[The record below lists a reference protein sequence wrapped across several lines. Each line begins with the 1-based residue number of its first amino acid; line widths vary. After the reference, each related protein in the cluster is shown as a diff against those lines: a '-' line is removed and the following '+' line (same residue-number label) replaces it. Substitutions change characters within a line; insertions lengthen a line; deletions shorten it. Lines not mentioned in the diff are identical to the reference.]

1 MVHKREVRKQVK
13 YVSQK
18 SLAGL
23 QYLGLPGVSASCLDA
38 IVRLIQFGDKIH
50 NAKLLTCVGEHSNT
64 HCFLLAI
71 NYDELVAVKTGF
83 SSGYRGE
90 GPAALSSALQ
100 LLERHGAELEE
111 YEVSAEI
118 IDRVAQSC
126 LTRKDIDSIEASRP
140 YRPTRWYEYF
150 IDQNESVSPFEQ
162 KEYLNKDNE
171 ALLRQF
177 PKVMPFGIIDSR
189 LYDLT
194 LSFEQ
199 QPDSSIMSGYRRLED
214 IVRERTG
221 LSESNTKLFAKAFQ
235 GEEAILYWGDIDD
248 PGEQT
253 GRASLFTAIFMAFRN
268 RRAHREPD
276 PYAGGS
282 LQEFLLLNQLYL
294 LEKEAIK
301 RIPDGLLDTVAIG
314 LARR

>member
-1 MVHKREVRKQVK
+1 MK
-13 YVSQK
+13 YINQK
-18 SLAGL
+18 LLAGI
-23 QYLGLPGVSASCLDA
+23 QYVGFAGISSSCLDA
-38 IVRLIQFGDKIH
+38 IMRLMQFGDKIH
-50 NAKLLTCVGEHSNT
+50 SAKLLTCIGEHSKK
-64 HCFLLAI
+64 HCFLLVI
-71 NYDELVAVKTGF
+71 NHDELVAVKTGF

-90 GPAALSSALQ
+90 GPAALSAALQ

-111 YEVSAEI
+111 YEVSVDVIA
-118 IDRVAQSC
+118 RVEQSC
-126 LTRKDIDSIEASRP
+126 LTRQDIDSIEALRP
-140 YRPTRWYEYF
+140 YRPTRWYEYV
-150 IDQNESVSPFEQ
+150 IDQDEPVSHFDQ

-171 ALLRQF
+171 ALLRRF
-177 PKVMPFGIIDSR
+177 PKVMPFGIVDSR
-189 LYDLT
+189 LYDLA
-194 LSFEQ
+194 LSFDA

-235 GEEAILYWGDIDD
+235 GEEAILYWADIDD
-248 PGEQT
+248 TGEHT

-282 LQEFLLLNQLYL
+282 LQEFLLLNQLYC

-301 RIPDGLLDTVAIG
+301 RLQPNSLG
-314 LARR
+314 